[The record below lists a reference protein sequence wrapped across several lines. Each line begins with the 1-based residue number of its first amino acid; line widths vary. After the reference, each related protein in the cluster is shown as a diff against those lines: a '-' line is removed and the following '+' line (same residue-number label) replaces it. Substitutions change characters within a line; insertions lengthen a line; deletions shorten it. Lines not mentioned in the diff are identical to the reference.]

1 MVIEQPSRGPRA
13 RNPAMR
19 ARLDPTQRRGR
30 RRVVAL
36 LVAGAGLCLAVPSL
50 AASAPSAARRTTTV
64 VKKLPSRGT
73 YAVVVSL
80 RKTTVQETA
89 DVHVGSQVQHN
100 VAVAPWSGA
109 EAAFYVHVTAKKLRV
124 RVVGTAAPVKFTVA
138 TARQRSSPLT
148 ASQSL
153 ASSYAA
159 APRNPYHTL
168 VWSDEFKGPAGSAPN
183 PAKWAPDSGGGC
195 GDNTLSTNTANL
207 ANGSLDGNGD
217 LAITAL
223 PTVGVPGAYSS
234 AQLDSAGLF
243 SFTYGRIEARMALPV
258 GQGLC
263 SAFWMIGDNPTTT
276 TGCGIACGEID
287 IMEQGGQDPFQI
299 SATLHGPIPPTP
311 GNTNSQQWQSGVVSA
326 TALGGVFHTYG
337 LIWSPGKL
345 TWTLDG
351 VPYARATPASLPKG
365 ATWVFDGHP
374 FHIIFDLAV
383 GGYLG
388 PPASTTVFP
397 ATIRVAWVRVYR

>member
-1 MVIEQPSRGPRA
+1 MTAG
-13 RNPAMR
+13 
-19 ARLDPTQRRGR
+19 LDPKQRRGR

-36 LVAGAGLCLAVPSL
+36 VVAGAAMCMAVPSL
-50 AASAPSAARRTTTV
+50 AAPAPTPAELTTRV

-80 RKTTVQETA
+80 AKTKVQETA
-89 DVHVGSQVQHN
+89 DVFIGSQVQKN
-100 VAVAPWSGA
+100 IAVAPWSGA
-109 EAAFYVHVTAKKLRV
+109 EAAFYVPVTTKKLKV

-138 TARQRSSPLT
+138 TARQKSALA
-148 ASQSL
+148 ASQPT
-153 ASSYAA
+153 ASSYTA
-159 APRNPYHTL
+159 APRNAYGTL
-168 VWSDEFKGPAGSAPN
+168 VWSDEFNGPAGSAPN
-183 PAKWAPDSGGGC
+183 PANWSPDSGGGC

-207 ANGSLDGNGD
+207 ANGSLDGGGN

-223 PTVGVPGAYSS
+223 PVAGMPGAYSS
-234 AQLDSAGLF
+234 AQLDTAGLYSF
-243 SFTYGRIEARMALPV
+243 SYGRIEARMELPV

-263 SAFWMIGDNPTTT
+263 SAFWMIGDNPTPT

-287 IMEQGGQDPFQI
+287 IMEQGGQNPFQI
-299 SATLHGPIPPTP
+299 SATLHGPIPATP

-326 TALGGVFHTYG
+326 TSLGGAFHTYG

-351 VPYARATPASLPKG
+351 VPYATATPASLPKG